1 MDSAEKKVW
10 SQSMYRI
17 KKTRRALAAAAAAAA
32 AADYVRKTVTN
43 TIVAVKL
50 GLRQS

>member
-1 MDSAEKKVW
+1 
-10 SQSMYRI
+10 MYRI

-32 AADYVRKTVTN
+32 ADYVRKTVSN

>member
-1 MDSAEKKVW
+1 
-10 SQSMYRI
+10 MYRI
-17 KKTRRALAAAAAAAA
+17 KKTRRAVAAA
-32 AADYVRKTVTN
+32 AADYVRKTVSD